1 MEKITVNRWD
11 DMKYKVTTI
20 KEGTPDDLF
29 ISCISY
35 EPRTRGIFKK
45 LDKSYKADTGLF
57 ITNEQFE
64 KFSKVRENKKEIK
77 NILERRA
84 FFNNLNNLSSSID
97 NPIKIIIEI
106 DKIIKNRLADKQ
118 RITIT
123 FDITTF
129 PRGELLTIIYYLR
142 HLTIIDTI
150 RILYIS
156 PKRYGDWLSEG
167 YRYSMIPPFFE
178 GPPTFEKKTAIL
190 ILAGFEYDRVV
201 SLIDDVEPSALIL
214 GRPHPGTSK
223 EFRDADEDIITKL
236 KRTRRFT
243 KEIYDIPAN
252 DPFLCR
258 DSLKEIIQ
266 KNSQSYDFFVVP
278 MGPKIEVL
286 GTYLAYEENPN
297 FRIIY
302 PVPLIYNVVNYSSGC
317 RDVYEV
323 LLKSDEI
330 AKKQSETV

>member
-1 MEKITVNRWD
+1 MEKITANRWD
-11 DMKYKVTTI
+11 DRKYKVTTI
-20 KEGTPDDLF
+20 KEGSPDDLY

-35 EPRTRGIFKK
+35 EPRTIGLFKK
-45 LDKSYKADTGLF
+45 LDSGYKADTGLV

-64 KFSKVRENKKEIK
+64 KFSKVRENKKEIN
-77 NILERRA
+77 NILERMA
-84 FFNNLNNLSSSID
+84 FFNNLNTLSSSID

-106 DKIIKNRLADKQ
+106 DKIIKNRFADKQ
-118 RITIT
+118 KINIT

-129 PRGELLTIIYYLR
+129 PRGELLTVIYYLR

-156 PKRYGDWLSEG
+156 PKKYGKWLSEG
-167 YRYSMIPPFFE
+167 YRYSTIPPFFE
-178 GPPTFEKKTAIL
+178 GPPTFEKKTALL
-190 ILAGFEYDRVV
+190 ILAGFEYDRAV

-258 DSLKEIIQ
+258 DSVKEIIQ
-266 KNSQSYDFFVVP
+266 KNSQSHDFFVVP
-278 MGPKIEVL
+278 MGTKIEVL

-323 LLKSDEI
+323 LLKCDET
-330 AKKQSETV
+330 AKK